1 MPSRCADWLRH
12 AAAAGIGLLLAT
24 GPALAGTT
32 DLASCAACHGAAG
45 QSSMAGVPSLG
56 GQPAQYLLIQ
66 LVLFRDRVRQ
76 VAAMN
81 SVVEGLSDEA
91 LESLA
96 SVLSDLPPPVP
107 ATPLTPDSTREQHA
121 AALVTAH
128 RCTSC
133 HGARFDGQEGV
144 PRLAAQREDY
154 VARTL
159 REYKHNIRPGYDATM
174 AEVLQPLS
182 DADLDELAW
191 YVSSRP
197 VVTAHP

>member
-1 MPSRCADWLRH
+1 MLSRCADLSRR
-12 AAAAGIGLLLAT
+12 AVAAGFGLLLAA

-32 DLASCAACHGAAG
+32 DLATCASCHGAAG
-45 QSSMAGVPSLG
+45 QSSVAGVPSLG

-76 VAAMN
+76 VDAMN
-81 SVVEGLSDEA
+81 SVVAGLSDAA

-96 SVLSDLPPPVP
+96 STLADLPPPVP
-107 ATPLTPDSTREQHA
+107 APVTLDSQREQHA
-121 AALVTAH
+121 AALAGAH
-128 RCTSC
+128 RCTLC
-133 HGARFDGQEGV
+133 HGAGFDGQEGV
-144 PRLAAQREDY
+144 PRIAAQREDY
-154 VARTL
+154 LARTL

-191 YVSSRP
+191 YVTSRP
-197 VVTAHP
+197 AAKPHP